1 MTDQK
6 ITNVSSW
13 KLNAAEKKTVAE
25 RVAAGEN
32 EKTVTRE
39 LQLKKAEASK
49 QRKLS
54 AASVAKRCSQQQEQS
69 KPAPKGKAKAVAAK
83 VPVLPEDDATNKAY
97 YEAVQADMQ
106 VIVNHYGEGI
116 LAEKPLSITG
126 VAGSGGV
133 QEPFDKSK
141 AQQSLTSHGVYRAS
155 VNMFWVNALCSPCP
169 DIPMSRKRV
178 LDLRDFHYPMGAP
191 KFQTERHLEVAIAK
205 SDINTD
211 SPSNLQMISPEEV
224 CHATLA
230 GCALAIQPHGPNNKF
245 FIISKNISSL
255 FIISP

>member
-1 MTDQK
+1 M
-6 ITNVSSW
+6 
-13 KLNAAEKKTVAE
+13 
-25 RVAAGEN
+25 
-32 EKTVTRE
+32 TRE

-83 VPVLPEDDATNKAY
+83 VPVLPAPEDDATNKSY

-106 VIVNHYGEGI
+106 VIVNHYGEG
-116 LAEKPLSITG
+116 LLTEKPLSITG

-141 AQQSLTSHGVYRAS
+141 AQQSMTSHGVYRAS
-155 VNMFWVNALCSPCP
+155 VNMFWINALCSPCP

-191 KFQTERHLEVAIAK
+191 KFQTERHVEVAITK

-211 SPSNLQMISPEEV
+211 SPSSLQMVSPEEV
-224 CHATLA
+224 VHATLA
-230 GCALAIQPHGPNNKF
+230 GCALAIQPHGPIILF
-245 FIISKNISSL
+245 FSL
-255 FIISP
+255 KKYITPLS